1 MLDINPLLLSITIVV
16 FLILIAVLNSL
27 LFKPLFNYMNERDA
41 SIKNDLDKVGNNDAE
56 IAELTAQAQNI
67 VNEAKLEAAA
77 LREKVIAEAKE
88 LAESKIEAKRA
99 ELAENRASR
108 YATMCEEF
116 TTTRSPSC
124 STGTSTRGFTSA
136 SRAWPAGLSPSIV
149 SNRKPLCSSTI
160 RTLRANG
167 LKALS

>member
-56 IAELTAQAQNI
+56 IAELTAQAQSI

-99 ELAENRASR
+99 ELAKDRAEFEKSLAESRENLKS
-108 YATMCEEF
+108 
-116 TTTRSPSC
+116 SL
-124 STGTSTRGFTSA
+124 
-136 SRAWPAGLSPSIV
+136 LSQV
-149 SNRKPLCSSTI
+149 PLYKE
-160 RTLRANG
+160 AV
-167 LKALS
+167 KAKFSQI